1 MHGLET
7 IESAFARRKCALVSL
22 PEFGGTGISGVIA
35 EFLQGEMNAKKRE
48 QPVGHQNWL
57 AQTLD
62 LALFKQNRDFAAV
75 RSNRAAIAC
84 HRGVCAPSV
93 QGDAF
98 H

>member
-22 PEFGGTGISGVIA
+22 SEFGGTGISGVIA

-57 AQTLD
+57 AQNFGFST
-62 LALFKQNRDFAAV
+62 F
-75 RSNRAAIAC
+75 
-84 HRGVCAPSV
+84 
-93 QGDAF
+93 
-98 H
+98 